1 MKDIEELQVTCMVD
15 QIADTFR
22 FPSTFCLSSYSNK
35 INPFLYAKKK
45 KKSQSRRIWGDE
57 CWILDL
63 NSKPGLFNQCPFTL
77 GLTDKFSQTRVL
89 WGSFSVVTR
98 KMGSFCCC

>member
-1 MKDIEELQVTCMVD
+1 MKGIEELQVTRVVD

-57 CWILDL
+57 YRILDL
-63 NSKPGLFNQCPFTL
+63 DSKPGLFNQCPFTL
-77 GLTDKFSQTRVL
+77 GLTDKS
-89 WGSFSVVTR
+89 S
-98 KMGSFCCC
+98 

>member
-1 MKDIEELQVTCMVD
+1 MKGIEELQVTRVVD

-45 KKSQSRRIWGDE
+45 KKVSPEGFGEMSIG
-57 CWILDL
+57 
-63 NSKPGLFNQCPFTL
+63 F
-77 GLTDKFSQTRVL
+77 
-89 WGSFSVVTR
+89 
-98 KMGSFCCC
+98 

>member
-45 KKSQSRRIWGDE
+45 KKKSVQEDLGRWV
-57 CWILDL
+57 LDFRF
-63 NSKPGLFNQCPFTL
+63 K
-77 GLTDKFSQTRVL
+77 
-89 WGSFSVVTR
+89 
-98 KMGSFCCC
+98 